1 MLASLATSKIRPDH
15 LARQALISI
24 RQSTMM
30 QVRTHTGSTTRQ
42 YDLVARARDLGWP
55 QAHIRVIDQDQGAS
69 GATAQGRDGFQDLVA
84 DVGRKRAG
92 AVFCLEAS
100 RLARSCSDWYYLL
113 EICALTDTLVIDDEG
128 IDDPG
133 QYNDR
138 LLLGCMGTMSEAEL
152 HWLRQRLLG
161 GKLAKAQQGQLR
173 MRLPVG
179 LVYDPTGRVVLDPDD
194 EVREAVRLVF
204 ELFTPHGSALAV
216 VTHFTTH
223 RLRFPTR
230 LWGGSREGELVWPRL
245 SHARV
250 FAMLHN
256 PRYAGTSVYGR
267 TTTRTQV
274 LPGEAP
280 RLKGRTRHVK
290 REAWPIV
297 LLDAHPGSISWARFQ
312 CYQQQLDDNRT
323 WRPDERR
330 GAVRDGTARRQGLV
344 RCGRCG
350 RRMSVRY
357 PRNRRT
363 PTYECN
369 QAHTHHAARTCQA
382 LHGDGIDAAVTQQF
396 LEAIQPAHL
405 EVSLATLDQL
415 EARARQVERQWQLRL
430 ERAQYEADAA
440 RRRFCAVEPANR
452 LVARSLEHDWHEK
465 LAEVERLG
473 REAATRPQPVL
484 GGIGPEQRARI
495 VALAQDLPAVWAAPT
510 TTNTERKQLLRCLIK
525 DVTLTKRQ
533 TTFHLAIRWQT
544 EAWTTLELARPARP
558 CNARRTAPAII
569 ARIRALAPTHTDRQ
583 IAALLN
589 QDGAIP
595 AQGAQFSASK
605 VKRLRYAYAIATS
618 CPEGPEACAT
628 GPRGDGRSAARAAA
642 ELLQVDVGTIADWCA
657 AGKLDYVQS
666 APHSPRW
673 ITLTP
678 ATIAA
683 LRKPVR
689 QRKPRCGS
697 QA

>member
-1 MLASLATSKIRPDH
+1 
-15 LARQALISI
+15 
-24 RQSTMM
+24 
-30 QVRTHTGSTTRQ
+30 
-42 YDLVARARDLGWP
+42 
-55 QAHIRVIDQDQGAS
+55 
-69 GATAQGRDGFQDLVA
+69 
-84 DVGRKRAG
+84 
-92 AVFCLEAS
+92 
-100 RLARSCSDWYYLL
+100 
-113 EICALTDTLVIDDEG
+113 
-128 IDDPG
+128 
-133 QYNDR
+133 
-138 LLLGCMGTMSEAEL
+138 
-152 HWLRQRLLG
+152 
-161 GKLAKAQQGQLR
+161 
-173 MRLPVG
+173 
-179 LVYDPTGRVVLDPDD
+179 
-194 EVREAVRLVF
+194 
-204 ELFTPHGSALAV
+204 
-216 VTHFTTH
+216 
-223 RLRFPTR
+223 
-230 LWGGSREGELVWPRL
+230 
-245 SHARV
+245 
-250 FAMLHN
+250 MLHN
-256 PRYAGTSVYGR
+256 PRYAGTYVYGR

-280 RLKGRTRHVK
+280 RLKGRTRQVK

-312 CYQQQLDDNRT
+312 CHQQQLDDNRT
-323 WRPDERR
+323 WRPDEHR
-330 GAVRDGTARRQGLV
+330 GAVRDGTALLQGLG

-440 RRRFCAVEPANR
+440 RRRFCAVEPENR
-452 LVARSLEHDWHEK
+452 LVARSLEHDWNEK
-465 LAEVERLG
+465 LAEGERLG

-544 EAWTTLELARPARP
+544 EACTTLELARPARP

-569 ARIRALAPTHTDRQ
+569 ERIRALAPTHTDRQ

-595 AQGAQFSASK
+595 AQGDQFSASK
-605 VKRLRYAYAIATS
+605 VKRLRYAYDIATS

-628 GPRGDGRSAARAAA
+628 GPRGDGRYAARAAA

-689 QRKPRCGS
+689 QRKPRGGS
-697 QA
+697 SA

>member
-1 MLASLATSKIRPDH
+1 
-15 LARQALISI
+15 
-24 RQSTMM
+24 
-30 QVRTHTGSTTRQ
+30 
-42 YDLVARARDLGWP
+42 
-55 QAHIRVIDQDQGAS
+55 
-69 GATAQGRDGFQDLVA
+69 
-84 DVGRKRAG
+84 
-92 AVFCLEAS
+92 
-100 RLARSCSDWYYLL
+100 
-113 EICALTDTLVIDDEG
+113 
-128 IDDPG
+128 
-133 QYNDR
+133 
-138 LLLGCMGTMSEAEL
+138 
-152 HWLRQRLLG
+152 
-161 GKLAKAQQGQLR
+161 
-173 MRLPVG
+173 
-179 LVYDPTGRVVLDPDD
+179 
-194 EVREAVRLVF
+194 
-204 ELFTPHGSALAV
+204 
-216 VTHFTTH
+216 
-223 RLRFPTR
+223 
-230 LWGGSREGELVWPRL
+230 
-245 SHARV
+245 
-250 FAMLHN
+250 
-256 PRYAGTSVYGR
+256 
-267 TTTRTQV
+267 
-274 LPGEAP
+274 
-280 RLKGRTRHVK
+280 
-290 REAWPIV
+290 
-297 LLDAHPGSISWARFQ
+297 
-312 CYQQQLDDNRT
+312 
-323 WRPDERR
+323 
-330 GAVRDGTARRQGLV
+330 
-344 RCGRCG
+344 
-350 RRMSVRY
+350 MSVRY

-544 EAWTTLELARPARP
+544 EAWTTVELVRPARP
-558 CNARRTAPAII
+558 CHARRTAPAII
-569 ARIRALAPTHTDRQ
+569 ERIRALAPTHTDHQ
-583 IAALLN
+583 IAALLK
-589 QDGAIP
+589 QDGASP
-595 AQGAQFSASK
+595 AQGDQFSASK
-605 VKRLRYAYAIATS
+605 VKRLRYAYDIATS
-618 CPEGPEACAT
+618 CPEGPAAGST

-642 ELLQVDVGTIADWCA
+642 ALLQVDVGTIADWCV

-666 APHSPRW
+666 APHRPRW
-673 ITLTP
+673 VTLTP

-689 QRKPRCGS
+689 QRKPRGGS
-697 QA
+697 SA